1 MKYFGHLSH
10 SCIKSRRSNVHK
22 PIFFDILTENI
33 YVSVYDRKKNRSNRL
48 CCFAR
53 GGAGK
58 RRFRRYIGVL
68 LRNV

>member
-33 YVSVYDRKKNRSNRL
+33 YVSVYDRKKTGPTAYVALREAAQVNGD
-48 CCFAR
+48 F
-53 GGAGK
+53 GAT
-58 RRFRRYIGVL
+58 
-68 LRNV
+68 